1 MQHWYIREADLSS
14 YSGRRL
20 QTNLRKPKVDANNQ
34 ENVDCSTKDKHIKR
48 KNKSNIF
55 SSETKDWG
63 ITDWE
68 EDIRYLKTE
77 RTVSILD

>member
-1 MQHWYIREADLSS
+1 MHHWYTTEADLSWD
-14 YSGRRL
+14 SGRRL
-20 QTNLRKPKVDANNQ
+20 QTDLRKPKVDANNQ
-34 ENVDCSTKDKHIKR
+34 ENVDCPIKDKCIKR

-68 EDIRYLKTE
+68 EDIRHLKTE
-77 RTVSILD
+77 RTVSILE